1 MSDVNYLEDELALA
15 EEQERNRGFSAAT
28 ILNAIRANLTPILL
42 TIIAAAIGYFLLAMT
57 YALLKPVQRQ
67 TTLGFRLE
75 FAGADNGEYPNGVK
89 FSGGDIIDTPVLRT
103 AFDANQLGRFMSFGD
118 FSRSVVV
125 LEANAALDALA
136 REYEAKL
143 ANPKL
148 TAVERERLEAQFDQ
162 KRASLRKNEY
172 SLNLTTRE
180 GVTRVPKTVTAKVLS
195 DILRTW
201 ADFAANRRQVL
212 LHRVPLVSQQTVGRR
227 SSFDDDLLASLL
239 FLRVTAVEL
248 QNNIDALKRLPGAEV
263 IRSEKRRV
271 SLNELDLEL
280 AQIQRA
286 GIEYLINSA
295 LKSGVTE
302 RGRAIALVE
311 SQLAYDSRMLAAAE
325 DRVRV
330 LRVSLEDYLRRS
342 PGSAA
347 PILSDREPAPAQG
360 EDGSI
365 VMTDSFLDRIVALAE
380 NAADL
385 EFRQRYSDEIR
396 SASLATVPLRGTV
409 EYQTQLL
416 EQIRRGGD
424 SGAGLAPEALRT
436 QHAAVVR
443 NLQQIATDL
452 EDVRAVLSRSLTTS
466 SQMYTVSGPA
476 VTVAE
481 RGVSMAKLALGGAI
495 VVTLATILAVLAAI
509 LHYQLRKRPETAAA

>member
-28 ILNAIRANLTPILL
+28 ILNAIRANLMPILL

-67 TTLGFRLE
+67 STLGFRLE
-75 FAGADNGEYPNGVK
+75 FAGADQGEYPNGVK

-103 AFDANQLGRFMSFGD
+103 VFDANQLGRFMNFRD

-125 LEANAALDALA
+125 LEANAVLDALA

-148 TAVERERLEAQFDQ
+148 TAVERERLENQYEQ

-180 GVTRVPKTVTAKVLS
+180 GVTRVPNTVTAKVLS

-201 ADFAANRRQVL
+201 SDFAANRRQVL
-212 LHRVPLVSQQTVGRR
+212 LYRVPLVSQHTVGRQ
-227 SSFDDDLLASLL
+227 SAFDDDLLASLL

-286 GIEYLINSA
+286 GIEYLINAA
-295 LKSGVTE
+295 LKSGVTD
-302 RGRAIALVE
+302 RARAIALVE
-311 SQLAYDSRMLAAAE
+311 SQLAYDTRVLTAAE

-330 LRVSLEDYLRRS
+330 LRTSLEDYLRGTAGPS
-342 PGSAA
+342 KA
-347 PILSDREPAPAQG
+347 IAPAG
-360 EDGSI
+360 EPIPGQTDDGI
-365 VMTDSFLDRIVALAE
+365 VMTDTFLDRIVALAE
-380 NAADL
+380 DASDL
-385 EFRQRYSDEIR
+385 SYRQRYSDEIR
-396 SASLATVPLRGTV
+396 GAALATVPLRGTV

-424 SGAGLAPEALRT
+424 SAAGLSPEVLRT

-443 NLQQIATDL
+443 NLQQIAADL
-452 EDVRAVLSRSLTTS
+452 EDVRGVLSRSLTTS
-466 SQMYTVSGPA
+466 SQMYTVAGPA
-476 VTVAE
+476 ATVAE

-495 VVTLATILAVLAAI
+495 VVFLATILAVLGAI
-509 LHYQLRKRPETAAA
+509 LHYQLRKRPEIAAA